1 MEDIII
7 TVLALALGLGF
18 KFIEKKL
25 KSAGK
30 DTKAGR
36 FKEFAEIFGAGE
48 SEVFPTVTSQKEP
61 EPDFQETDE
70 EVREMPVMVE
80 PVMAPKPVLSP
91 APKKETPKTL
101 PSSDMVKLQ
110 EDKDKPKE
118 KIDPK
123 KLVVYSEIMK
133 PKYLE

>member
-48 SEVFPTVTSQKEP
+48 SEVVQTVASREEP
-61 EPDFQETDE
+61 EPDFLETDE
-70 EVREMPVMVE
+70 DVHDNPVVSD
-80 PVMAPKPVLSP
+80 PVVAPKDVEKP
-91 APKKETPKTL
+91 APKIDSPRSQ
-101 PSSDMVKLQ
+101 PSSKMKALQ
-110 EDKDKPKE
+110 EEENKPKE

>member
-30 DTKAGR
+30 ETKAGR

-61 EPDFQETDE
+61 DFQETDE
-70 EVREMPVMVE
+70 EVSEMPVMVE

-101 PSSDMVKLQ
+101 PSSDMIKLQ